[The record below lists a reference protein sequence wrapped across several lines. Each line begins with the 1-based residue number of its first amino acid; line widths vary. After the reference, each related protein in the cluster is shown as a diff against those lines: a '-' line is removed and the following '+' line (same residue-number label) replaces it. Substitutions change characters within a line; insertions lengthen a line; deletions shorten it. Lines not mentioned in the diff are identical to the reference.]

1 MEKKFFDEQ
10 AIHVSDITI
19 QVTDLQRSLQFY
31 QDFLG
36 FQVMEETKNKVIL
49 SADGKK
55 TLINLEQLEE
65 TVPKQ
70 RRTTGLYHFAILLPT
85 RTDLA
90 AFLKHLLQAGRAY
103 SLQLGAADHLVSEA
117 LYFQDPDGNG
127 IEVARDRLSESWSWS
142 GESVQMSTDP
152 LDADGLLESAA
163 EVWRGMPAETLIG
176 HIHLHVN
183 DLLKAKKFY
192 VEGLG
197 FQEVTTYPGASF
209 LSDSGYH
216 HHIAIN
222 TWNGEG
228 ASIPDSNETGL
239 KFFTIV
245 FPFKEEVY
253 KAMERLEALGY
264 SVDEG
269 MVKDPAGNQI
279 FLSGPAK

>member
-10 AIHVSDITI
+10 TIYVSDITI
-19 QVTDLQRSLQFY
+19 QVTDLQRSIQFY

-36 FQVMEETKNKVIL
+36 FRIMRKTDNKAVL
-49 SADGKK
+49 SADSKK
-55 TLINLEQLEE
+55 ALITLEQPEG
-65 TVPKQ
+65 VVSKQ
-70 RRTTGLYHFAILLPT
+70 RRTTGLYHFAILLPE
-85 RTDLA
+85 RKDLA
-90 AFLKHLLQAGRAY
+90 VFLKYLLQEGRRY
-103 SLQLGAADHLVSEA
+103 TLQLGASDHLVSEA
-117 LYFQDPDGNG
+117 LYFSDLDGNG

-142 GESVQMSTDP
+142 EESVQMSTEP
-152 LDADGLLESAA
+152 LDADGLLELAT
-163 EVWRGMPAETLIG
+163 EEWNGMPEETLIG

-183 DLLKAKKFY
+183 DLSKAKEFY

-197 FQEVTTYPGASF
+197 FQEVTVYPGASF

-228 ASIPDSNETGL
+228 APVPDQNEVGL

-245 FPFKEEVY
+245 YPVKEEAD
-253 KAMERLEALGY
+253 KAMERLKALGY

-279 FLSGPAK
+279 FILGSAK

>member
-1 MEKKFFDEQ
+1 MEKKFFETQ

-19 QVTDLQRSLQFY
+19 QVTDLQQSIEFY

-36 FQVMEETKNKVIL
+36 FQVMEETDNKAML

-55 TLINLEQLEE
+55 ALINLEQPEE
-65 TVPKQ
+65 VVPKQ
-70 RRTTGLYHFAILLPT
+70 RRTTGLYHFAILLPA
-85 RTDLA
+85 RQDLA
-90 AFLKHLLQAGRAY
+90 DFLKHLLQAGRAY

-127 IEVARDRLSESWSWS
+127 IEVAKDRLSEGWDWS
-142 GESVQMSTDP
+142 GKSVQMSTDP
-152 LDADGLLESAA
+152 LDADGLLKSAEA
-163 EVWRGMPAETLIG
+163 WNGMPEETLIG
-176 HIHLHVN
+176 HVHLHVN

-197 FQEVTTYPGASF
+197 FQEVTTYPEASF

-228 ASIPDSNETGL
+228 APTPYSNETGL

-245 FPFKEEVY
+245 YPVKEEAE
-253 KAMERLEALGY
+253 KAKERLETLGY
-264 SVDEG
+264 LVDEG

-279 FLSGPAK
+279 FLSDSAK